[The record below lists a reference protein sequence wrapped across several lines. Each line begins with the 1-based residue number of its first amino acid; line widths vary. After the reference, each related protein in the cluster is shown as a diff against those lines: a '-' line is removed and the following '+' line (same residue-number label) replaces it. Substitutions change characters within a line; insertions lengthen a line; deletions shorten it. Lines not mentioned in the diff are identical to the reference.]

1 MIPKK
6 IHYCWFGGNAKPKRV
21 QKCIN
26 SWKQCCPDYE
36 IIEWNESNFDIHC
49 MPYVEQAYEAK
60 KYAFVSDVARLVA
73 VYDNGGLYFDTD
85 VEVIK
90 NFDDLLDN
98 KAFFGFDNNEYVAS
112 GLGFGSEKGVEF
124 FKEHIDVY
132 KNKSFINE
140 DGSFNLIGC
149 PHITTELLLEKGLIQ
164 NGQEQ
169 NVDGIHIY
177 PTDYFSPLDSIT
189 GKLIKTSNTY
199 SLHWYDASW
208 IKQSALRKKLARLYH
223 RLLKIIEDKAR

>member
-6 IHYCWFGGNAKPKRV
+6 IHYCWFGSNAKPKRV
-21 QKCIN
+21 QKCID
-26 SWKQCCPDYE
+26 SWKHCCPDYD
-36 IIEWNESNFDIHC
+36 IIEWNEKNFDIHC
-49 MPYVEQAYEAK
+49 MSFVEQAYETK
-60 KYAFVSDVARLVA
+60 KYAFVSDVARLMV

-98 KAFFGFDNNEYVAS
+98 KAFLGFDNNEYVAS

-140 DGSFNLIGC
+140 DGSYNLIGC
-149 PHITTELLLEKGLIQ
+149 PHITTELLLKKGLIQ
-164 NGQEQ
+164 NGKEQ
-169 NVDGIHIY
+169 VVDGIRIY
-177 PTDYFSPLDSIT
+177 PTDYFNPLDSIT
-189 GKLIKTSNTY
+189 GKLTKTSNTY